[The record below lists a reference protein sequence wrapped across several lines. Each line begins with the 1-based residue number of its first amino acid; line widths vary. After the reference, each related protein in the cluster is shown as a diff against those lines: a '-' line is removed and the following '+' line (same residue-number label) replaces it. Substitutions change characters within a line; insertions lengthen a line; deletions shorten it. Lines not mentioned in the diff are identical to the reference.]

1 MSADRVYALLL
12 RCYPA
17 RFRNEF
23 GPEMSLVFRDER
35 QAATAAGKGDVAFW
49 MCIALDIIRSAPVQH
64 IEALREWAGSDFQ
77 LEGRAVKG
85 FAIVTVLAG
94 LFEAFNASAEGW
106 YGGIAA
112 RDGHSLAA
120 AALGAVAGILLVVAG
135 VALLRGA
142 RAVATIVQVA
152 AIGCL
157 AAIVLAAAFAP
168 RLSVFSMIVGV
179 AVPVVLLI
187 TAYRGRM
194 TRSVA

>member
-1 MSADRVYALLL
+1 MSADQIYELLL

-17 RFRNEF
+17 QFRNEF
-23 GPEMSLVFRDER
+23 GREMSLVFRDER
-35 QAATAAGKGDVAFW
+35 HAATAAGRGELTFW
-49 MCIALDIIRSAPVQH
+49 LRIVWDILRSAPVQH

-85 FAIVTVLAG
+85 LATVTVLAG
-94 LFEAFNASAEGW
+94 LLEAFNASTEGW
-106 YGGIAA
+106 YGGIAL

-120 AALGAVAGILLVVAG
+120 GALGAAAGILLVVAG
-135 VALLRGA
+135 VALLRGV
-142 RAVATIVQVA
+142 RAGAAIVQVP

-168 RLSVFSMIVGV
+168 RLSVFSTIVGV
-179 AVPVVLLI
+179 ALPVVLLI
-187 TAYRGRM
+187 AAHRDRM